1 MSKDVSDLLS
11 KYQSKKPL
19 LKKRLNDFRNI
30 SNDEDIFKELI
41 FCILTPG
48 SRAKFCWKSTENL
61 FSSKTIF
68 NGNSKQIKK
77 HLVGV
82 RFNNGKAG
90 RIADARKMFVNNN
103 KIEIKSIVNNGRNP
117 RELREWLADNVNGYG
132 YKEASHFLRN
142 IGLGEDLAILDRHVL
157 KNLKKYNVI
166 EEIPK
171 SLTIKRYLEIEEKM
185 KNFAESINVP
195 FAELDLLWWSEESGE
210 IFK

>member
-1 MSKDVSDLLS
+1 MPEVTDLLT

-30 SNDEDIFKELI
+30 SNDEDIFKELV

-68 NGNSKQIKK
+68 NGNPKQIKK

-82 RFNNGKAG
+82 RFNNGKSK
-90 RIADARKMFVNNN
+90 RIAGARKMFVNNN
-103 KIEIKSIVNNGRNP
+103 RIQIRNIVNNGITP
-117 RELREWLADNVNGYG
+117 RELREWLVDNVNGYG

-157 KNLKKYNVI
+157 KNLKKYDVI

-185 KNFAESINVP
+185 KNFTTSIGIP
-195 FAELDLLWWSEESGE
+195 FAELDLLWWSDETGE
-210 IFK
+210 VFK

>member
-1 MSKDVSDLLS
+1 MPISELLG
-11 KYQSKKPL
+11 KYESKKPL
-19 LKKRLNDFRNI
+19 LKKRLDDFKKINT
-30 SNDEDIFKELI
+30 DGEIFKELV

-77 HLVGV
+77 HLIGV
-82 RFNNGKAG
+82 RFNNGKSK
-90 RIADARKMFVNNN
+90 RIADARKMFVSNDRI
-103 KIEIKSIVNNGRNP
+103 KIKNVVNNGRNP
-117 RELREWLADNVNGYG
+117 RELREWLVENVNGYG

-157 KNLKKYNVI
+157 KNLKKYDVI

-171 SLTIKRYLEIEEKM
+171 SLTVKRYLEIEEKM
-185 KNFAESINVP
+185 KSFAEKSGIP

>member
-1 MSKDVSDLLS
+1 MDISDLIT
-11 KYQSKKPL
+11 KYESKKPL
-19 LKKRLNDFRNI
+19 IKKRLKDFRSIDTN
-30 SNDEDIFKELI
+30 EEIFKELV

-68 NGNSKQIKK
+68 NGNPKQIKK

-82 RFNNGKAG
+82 RFNNGKSK
-90 RIADARKMFVNNN
+90 RIAGARKMFVNNN
-103 KIEIKSIVNNGRNP
+103 RIQIRNIVNNGITP
-117 RELREWLADNVNGYG
+117 RELREWLVDNVNGYG

-157 KNLKKYNVI
+157 KNLKKYDVI

-185 KNFAESINVP
+185 KNFTTSIGIP

>member
-1 MSKDVSDLLS
+1 MPEVTDLLT

-19 LKKRLNDFRNI
+19 LKKRLDDFRRIN
-30 SNDEDIFKELI
+30 SDEEIFKELV

-61 FSSKTIF
+61 FSSKIIF
-68 NGNSKQIKK
+68 NGNSRQIKK
-77 HLVGV
+77 QLLGV
-82 RFNNGKAG
+82 RFNNGKAK
-90 RIADARKMFVNNN
+90 RISDARKMFVNNN
-103 KIEIKSIVNNGRNP
+103 RIKIKNIVNNGRTP
-117 RELREWLADNVNGYG
+117 RELREWLVDNVNGYG

-157 KNLKKYNVI
+157 KNLKKYDVI